1 MIDSINNSVESE
13 NCVVMLH
20 GYGAN
25 KHDLFELKRFF
36 PVTHVI
42 SLDAPLDLSMMGA
55 PGGRAWF
62 NLDFTP
68 SGITYHE
75 EEIVDIL
82 MKLSQKIKSIKSRFK
97 NVILLGFSQ
106 GCILT
111 HGLLLQNPDL
121 IAAAICLSGRFSDS
135 VFLDGLKSNL
145 DGKPVFISHGLY
157 DDVIPIQSGREIMEF
172 YKSSQADITIKEYDM
187 GHEISPNC
195 TQDFEEWFTKL
206 NL

>member
-25 KHDLFELKRFF
+25 KYDLFELKQFF
-36 PVTHVI
+36 PKIHVI
-42 SLDAPLDLSMMGA
+42 SLEGPLDLAMMGA

-62 NLDFTP
+62 NLEFTP
-68 SGITYHE
+68 YGISYNE
-75 EEIVDIL
+75 EEIVDVL
-82 MKLSQKIKSIKSRFK
+82 TKLAKEIKSIKDRFK

-121 IAAAICLSGRFSDS
+121 ISAAICLSGRFSER
-135 VFLDGLKSNL
+135 VFLDDFKPNL

-157 DDVIPIQSGREIMEF
+157 DDVIPIQSGRQIMDF
-172 YKSSQADITIKEYDM
+172 YKTTQADVTIKEYGM

-195 TQDFEEWFTKL
+195 THDFEEWFTKL
-206 NL
+206 NI